1 MMTDKTKKFTFGMAY
16 QAYGYVTT
24 NVPID
29 FTQEQAEQY
38 VRDHFDE
45 YSLPEKSEYLTDS
58 AEPDFE
64 HSGFWERRSNFAKQE
79 IGE

>member
-1 MMTDKTKKFTFGMAY
+1 MAAETKKFTFGMAY

-24 NVPID
+24 EVPVD

-45 YSLPEKSEYLTDS
+45 YGLPESAEYLTDS

-64 HSGFWERRSNFAKQE
+64 HSGF
-79 IGE
+79 